1 MGGLCDRPYILTPLM
16 ILALVVGRRI
26 STTLAASRV
35 GRLNGAIENQKANI
49 EALKARL
56 DLAADREKDVQLAH
70 AELESSL

>member
-1 MGGLCDRPYILTPLM
+1 M